1 MPAATA
7 SVFLPRD
14 LADVSRTGQLAASD
28 LRALRTVAD
37 WIKAF
42 VIRLNKDLGRAG
54 PVCPFVPVALE
65 RKTLWLAPEHVANG
79 GVPQVAEL
87 MNGCKRRLLEA
98 EPTDGGDVIVSRL
111 APPFVLPPHGW
122 NRRNRCTFEG
132 TP

>member
-7 SVFLPRD
+7 SVFLPGD
-14 LADVSRTGQLAASD
+14 LADVSRTGQLAESG

-37 WIKAF
+37 WIKTF
-42 VIRLNKDLGRAG
+42 VTRPNKDLGRAG
-54 PVCPFVPVALE
+54 PACPFVPVALE
-65 RKTLWLAPEHVANG
+65 RKTLWLAPAHVANG
-79 GVPQVAEL
+79 GVPQVVEL

-98 EPTDGGDVIVSRL
+98 EPTDGDNVIVSRP

-122 NRRNRCTFEG
+122 KRRNRCTFEG